1 MRKANKPTPSQSQL
15 FPSKPTD
22 LPGLA
27 NVSPRLM
34 HLLVKLLRNAAEHS
48 ENRLPR
54 QDADH
59 E

>member
-1 MRKANKPTPSQSQL
+1 MRKANKPTPSQCQL

-22 LPGLA
+22 LPELA

-34 HLLVKLLRNAAEHS
+34 HLLVKLLRNAADHS
-48 ENRLPR
+48 ESRLPR

>member
-1 MRKANKPTPSQSQL
+1 MRKANKRTPSQCQL

-22 LPGLA
+22 LPELA

-34 HLLVKLLRNAAEHS
+34 HLLIKLLRNAAERHES
-48 ENRLPR
+48 RLPS
-54 QDADH
+54 QDAGH

>member
-1 MRKANKPTPSQSQL
+1 MRKANKPRLSQCQL

-22 LPGLA
+22 LPELA

-54 QDADH
+54 QDAGH

>member
-1 MRKANKPTPSQSQL
+1 MPKASKPTPSQCQL

-22 LPGLA
+22 LPELA

-34 HLLVKLLRNAAEHS
+34 HLLVKLLRNAAGHNES
-48 ENRLPR
+48 RLPR
-54 QDADH
+54 QDAGH

>member
-1 MRKANKPTPSQSQL
+1 MRKTSKPTPSQFQL

-22 LPGLA
+22 LPELA

-34 HLLVKLLRNAAEHS
+34 HLVVKLLRNAAERNES
-48 ENRLPR
+48 RLPR
-54 QDADH
+54 QDAGH